1 MPSLKQAAL
10 SADKTVVIVGSSVA
24 GVRTARALRTQEFGG
39 RIVLIGKEAGLPYDK
54 PPLSKQFLAG
64 TWDVDRLTLLA
75 AEDAEAAGIELLL
88 GSAAERL
95 DIAARMVYL
104 VDGTAVPYDVLV
116 VATGADARP
125 SPWPVESGMHV
136 VRTLDD
142 GRRLADDLTSSS
154 GPVVVIG
161 GGFIGA
167 EVAATAHAMGRTVT
181 IIDPLGA
188 PIGRILGE
196 ELAPMFNDLHRRHG
210 VTTRFGEGVESV
222 EGTAGNLKVTMTNGE
237 TLQASI
243 VVVGIGARPND
254 GWLESSGL
262 LIADGVVCDE
272 FCRAADH
279 SEIFAV
285 GDVARWYHPRHRE
298 DVRVEHWT
306 NASEQAACV
315 AHNILHPAELRP
327 YGPVEFVWSDQYD
340 WKIQIAGR
348 PGRADFLRLIGNLQG
363 ERPRAAAIYSDESGV
378 IRGAVTVNWPKA
390 ILACRRL
397 IGSEASAASA
407 LAEIEQLHRVGTVPS
422 V

>member
-1 MPSLKQAAL
+1 MRVNNV
-10 SADKTVVIVGSSVA
+10 DTVVIVGSSVA
-24 GVRTARALRTQEFGG
+24 GVRTAKALRTREFGG

-64 TWDVDRLTLLA
+64 SWDKDRLTLLT
-75 AEDAEAAGIELLL
+75 AEDAAAAGIELLL
-88 GSAAERL
+88 GTAAERL
-95 DIAARMVYL
+95 DIAARTVIL
-104 VDGTAVPYDVLV
+104 ADGKSVPYDILV

-142 GRRLADDLTSSS
+142 SRGLADDLTSSS
-154 GPVVVIG
+154 GRVVVIG

-167 EVAATAHAMGRTVT
+167 EVAATAHAMGRDVT
-181 IIDPLGA
+181 IIDPLNA

-196 ELAPMFNDLHRRHG
+196 EIGLLFNDLHHRHG
-210 VTTRFGEGVESV
+210 VATRFGEGVESV
-222 EGTAGNLKVTMTNGE
+222 EGTAGNLTVTLTNGE
-237 TLQASI
+237 VLQAST

-285 GDVARWYHPRHRE
+285 GDVARWHHPRHRE

-306 NASEQAACV
+306 NASEQAVCV
-315 AHNILHPAELRP
+315 AHNILHPEALRSFAP
-327 YGPVEFVWSDQYD
+327 TEFVWSDQYD

-348 PGRADFLRLIGNLQG
+348 PGRAEFLRLIGDLHD
-363 ERPRAAAIYSDESGV
+363 EKPRAAAIYSDESGLL
-378 IRGAVTVNWPKA
+378 RGAVTVNWPKA
-390 ILACRRL
+390 ILMCRRL
-397 IGSEASAASA
+397 IGAEATAAAA
-407 LAEIEQLHRVGTVPS
+407 LGELEQLHQPTGAPNA
-422 V
+422 